1 MNRSKEMAKIIYQ
14 ALSDKKGEDIRVINI
29 SNISTVSDYFIITH
43 GNTDSQVNALVEN
56 VEEKMD
62 QAGFSLKQREGK
74 QHSSW
79 VLLDYGDV
87 VLHVFDKENRGFYA
101 LEKIWNDGIEEEM

>member
-43 GNTDSQVNALVEN
+43 GNSDSQVNALVEN
-56 VEEKMD
+56 VEEKNGSSRFFA
-62 QAGFSLKQREGK
+62 QAKRGK
-74 QHSSW
+74 TT
-79 VLLDYGDV
+79 
-87 VLHVFDKENRGFYA
+87 
-101 LEKIWNDGIEEEM
+101 

>member
-1 MNRSKEMAKIIYQ
+1 MNKSKEMANIIYQ
-14 ALSDKKGEDIRVINI
+14 ALSEKKGEDIRVINI

-43 GNTDSQVNALVEN
+43 GNSDSQVNALVEN

-62 QAGFSLKQREGK
+62 QAGFSMKQREGN
-74 QHSSW
+74 HHCSW

-101 LEKIWNDGIEEEM
+101 LEKIWHDGIEEEM